1 LKAIIVAAGPG
12 SRLNRLTRD
21 KPKCLLKV
29 GGQTIME
36 RTLGALRANG
46 IEDISV
52 VRGWQSHLID
62 FPGLTYYHNP
72 DFRDNNI
79 LVSLFYA
86 EEAMTDD
93 FVFSYSDIIYTEEA
107 IARLLRSEAD
117 VAAVVDVNWAEQY
130 VERDQ
135 HPISEAELVK
145 TVDGRIVKIGKEEVT
160 PEEAHGEF
168 VGLVKFTIAGA
179 ELMKVAYHHASE
191 NHDRP
196 FHHAASLRKAYMT
209 DMLQELVD
217 RGIRMDSVDIEG
229 GWSEI
234 DTPQDLAKAQHQFE
248 NSG

>member
-145 TVDGRIVKIGKEEVT
+145 TCLLYTSPSPRD
-160 PEEAHGEF
+160 
-168 VGLVKFTIAGA
+168 
-179 ELMKVAYHHASE
+179 
-191 NHDRP
+191 
-196 FHHAASLRKAYMT
+196 
-209 DMLQELVD
+209 
-217 RGIRMDSVDIEG
+217 
-229 GWSEI
+229 
-234 DTPQDLAKAQHQFE
+234 
-248 NSG
+248 

>member
-1 LKAIIVAAGPG
+1 MKAIIVAAGPG
-12 SRLNRLTRD
+12 SRLNHLTRNR
-21 KPKCLLKV
+21 PKCLLEV

-86 EEAMTDD
+86 EEAMTGD
-93 FVFSYSDIIYTEEA
+93 FVFSYSDIVYTEETV
-107 IARLLRSEAD
+107 ARLLKSEAD
-117 VAAVVDVNWAEQY
+117 IAAIVDVNWAKHY
-130 VERDQ
+130 VGRDQ

-145 TVDGRIVKIGKEEVT
+145 AVDGRILKIGKEEVT

-168 VGLVKFTIAGA
+168 IGLARFTRAGA
-179 ELMKVAYHHASE
+179 ELMKVAYHHAME
-191 NHDRP
+191 NPDRP
-196 FHHAASLRKAYMT
+196 FRHAASLRKAYMT
-209 DMLQELVD
+209 DMLQELID
-217 RGIRMDSVDIEG
+217 RGMTVASVDIDG
-229 GWSEI
+229 GWAEI
-234 DTPQDLAKAQHQFE
+234 DTPQDLAKVQHQFE